1 MTEPL
6 PLHIARYLLGIVA
19 GFVLMFGLAWTYI
32 ATFPMTFLPS
42 GYPVWVAKKH
52 MLDHCDLGEIMEFG
66 DSLLEAAIV
75 SHGLPLVSTNFSAG
89 GVSPLEGYF
98 LVQKALTCPHYPK
111 RVILVFGVGDFL
123 SLQEAFWANMVR
135 FGIIGADAI
144 DEITD
149 TARRLNDS
157 SFDDY
162 ITGDGL
168 SGWRRNVIYDHHL
181 PPIYFDSLVSGGF
194 FLRATSNR
202 ALYADALARRG
213 QMPYRGLQV
222 QAADPPNRNKPP
234 PLGFHPLRI
243 QTEYF
248 ERMVTELTQA
258 GVSIDFIMTPV
269 TPTRAAWLH
278 ANNLERDFVSF
289 LRDIERQYPNFHL
302 SQSAAP
308 IWPVREF
315 VDGTH
320 LHPEGAARFT
330 QLLNS
335 CLRMTSADWQSG
347 TYTRSCDFES
357 EPATTELGPAP
368 AR

>member
-1 MTEPL
+1 MTEP
-6 PLHIARYLLGIVA
+6 PPFRIARYLLGMVV

-42 GYPVWVAKKH
+42 GYPVWAAKKH

-66 DSLLEAAIV
+66 NSLLEAGIV

-89 GVSPLEGYF
+89 GVSPMDSYF
-98 LVQKALTCPHYPK
+98 LVQKALACPNHPK
-111 RVILVFGVGDFL
+111 RVILSFGVSDFL
-123 SLQEAFWANMVR
+123 ALQEAFWANTVR

-144 DEITD
+144 DDFTD
-149 TARRLNDS
+149 TARRLSDS

-162 ITGDGL
+162 ITEDGL
-168 SGWRRNVIYDHHL
+168 SGWPRNVVYEHYF
-181 PPIYFDSLVSGGF
+181 PPIYFNSLVSGGF

-213 QMPYRGLQV
+213 QMPYRGV
-222 QAADPPNRNKPP
+222 QAVAPPSRNKPP
-234 PLGFHPLRI
+234 PPGFHTLPI
-243 QTEYF
+243 ETEYF
-248 ERMVTELTQA
+248 ERIVTELAQA
-258 GVSIDFIMTPV
+258 GVSIDFIIMPV

-289 LRDIERQYPNFHL
+289 LRDIEHRHSNFHL
-302 SQSAAP
+302 SQSGAP
-308 IWPVREF
+308 IWPDREF
-315 VDGTH
+315 IDGTH

-330 QLLNS
+330 RLLNS

-347 TYTRSCDFES
+347 TYARSCDFES
-357 EPATTELGPAP
+357 EPATAELGLAP

>member
-1 MTEPL
+1 MTEPP

-19 GFVLMFGLAWTYI
+19 GLVLMFGLAWTYI

-42 GYPVWVAKKH
+42 GYPVWVAKKY

-75 SHGLPLVSTNFSAG
+75 SHGLPLVATNFSAG
-89 GVSPLEGYF
+89 GVSPLDSYF
-98 LVQKALTCPHYPK
+98 LVHRALACPNHPK
-111 RVILVFGVGDFL
+111 RVILAFGVGDFL
-123 SLQEAFWANMVR
+123 ALQEAFWANTVR

-144 DEITD
+144 DDITD
-149 TARRLNDS
+149 TARRLSDS

-168 SGWRRNVIYDHHL
+168 SGWRRNLVYEHHL

-194 FLRATSNR
+194 FLRATSSR

-213 QMPYRGLQV
+213 QMPYRGV
-222 QAADPPNRNKPP
+222 QAAGPPNRNKPP
-234 PLGFHPLRI
+234 PPGFHPLRI

-258 GVSIDFIMTPV
+258 GVSIDFIMLPV
-269 TPTRAAWLH
+269 TPTRAAGLH

-289 LRDIERQYPNFHL
+289 LRDIERRHPNFHL

-308 IWPVREF
+308 IWPDREF

-320 LHPEGAARFT
+320 LHPDGAARFT
-330 QLLNS
+330 RLLND

-357 EPATTELGPAP
+357 EPATTELGLAP

>member
-1 MTEPL
+1 
-6 PLHIARYLLGIVA
+6 
-19 GFVLMFGLAWTYI
+19 
-32 ATFPMTFLPS
+32 MTFLPS
-42 GYPVWVAKKH
+42 GYPVWVAKEY
-52 MLDHCDLGEIMEFG
+52 MLDHCDLGELMEFG
-66 DSLLEAAIV
+66 NSLLEAAIV

-89 GVSPLEGYF
+89 GVSPLDSYF
-98 LVQKALTCPHYPK
+98 LVHKALACPNHPK
-111 RVILVFGVGDFL
+111 RVILAFGVGDFL
-123 SLQEAFWANMVR
+123 SLQEGFWANTVR
-135 FGIIGADAI
+135 FGIIRAEAI
-144 DEITD
+144 DDITN
-149 TARRLNDS
+149 TARRLNNS

-168 SGWRRNVIYDHHL
+168 SGWRRNVVYVHHFL
-181 PPIYFDSLVSGGF
+181 PIYFDSLVGGGF

-202 ALYADALARRG
+202 ALYANALARRG
-213 QMPYRGLQV
+213 QMPYRGLQ
-222 QAADPPNRNKPP
+222 AAGAPNRNKPP
-234 PLGFHPLRI
+234 PPGFHPLPI
-243 QTEYF
+243 ETEYF

-258 GVSIDFIMTPV
+258 GVLIDFIMMPV
-269 TPTRAAWLH
+269 TPTRAAGLH

-289 LRDIERQYPNFHL
+289 LRDIERRHPNFHL

-308 IWPVREF
+308 IWPDREF

-330 QLLNS
+330 RLLND

-357 EPATTELGPAP
+357 KSATTELGLGP

>member
-1 MTEPL
+1 MTEPP

-42 GYPVWVAKKH
+42 GYPVWVAKEY
-52 MLDHCDLGEIMEFG
+52 MLDHCDLGELMEFG

-89 GVSPLEGYF
+89 GVSPLDSYF
-98 LVQKALTCPHYPK
+98 LVHKALACPNHPK
-111 RVILVFGVGDFL
+111 RVILAFGVGDFL
-123 SLQEAFWANMVR
+123 SLQEGFWANTVR
-135 FGIIGADAI
+135 FGIIRAEAI
-144 DEITD
+144 DDITN
-149 TARRLNDS
+149 TARRLSDS

-168 SGWRRNVIYDHHL
+168 SGWRRNVVYGHHFL
-181 PPIYFDSLVSGGF
+181 PIYFDSLVGGGF

-213 QMPYRGLQV
+213 QMPYRGLQ
-222 QAADPPNRNKPP
+222 AAGAPNRNKPP
-234 PLGFHPLRI
+234 PPGFHPLPI
-243 QTEYF
+243 ETEYF

-258 GVSIDFIMTPV
+258 GVLIDFIMMPV
-269 TPTRAAWLH
+269 TPTRAAGLH

-289 LRDIERQYPNFHL
+289 LRDIERRHPNFHL

-308 IWPVREF
+308 IWPDREF

-330 QLLNS
+330 RLLND

-357 EPATTELGPAP
+357 ESATTELGLGP